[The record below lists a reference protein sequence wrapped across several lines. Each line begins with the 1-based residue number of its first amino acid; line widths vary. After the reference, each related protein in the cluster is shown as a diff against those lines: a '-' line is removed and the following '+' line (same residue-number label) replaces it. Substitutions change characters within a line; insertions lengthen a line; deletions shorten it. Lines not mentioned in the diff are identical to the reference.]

1 MADRAKIRLLLVDD
15 HPVLRAGLASLLA
28 IERDLVVVGQADNGL
43 AALTA
48 WPQVRPDVALVD
60 LFMEGLDGVETLR
73 RIRAIDPAARVIVLS
88 SSDVKEDAGLAM
100 AAGACAFVS
109 KTVGHEE
116 IVATIRDVHAGAKG
130 MQRGV
135 RADPLRPTSELLS
148 PREMQALGHLR
159 NGSTY
164 AEIAR
169 AMEISERTAKWHVA
183 AILTKLNVHDRAAAV
198 ARAFDLGLLKVARPP
213 R

>member
-1 MADRAKIRLLLVDD
+1 MANRPKIRLLLVDD

-28 IERDLVVVGQADNGL
+28 VERDLVVVGQADGGR
-43 AALTA
+43 AAVEA
-48 WPQVRPDVALVD
+48 WPQARPDVALVD

-73 RIRAIDPAARVIVLS
+73 RIRAIAPTARVIVLS
-88 SSDVKEDAGLAM
+88 SSNAREDAALAM

-109 KTVGHEE
+109 KTVGPEE
-116 IVATIRDVHAGAKG
+116 ILATIRDVHAGAKG
-130 MQRGV
+130 VQRGV
-135 RADPLRPTSELLS
+135 RADPLRPAGELLS

-169 AMEISERTAKWHVA
+169 AMKISERTAKWHVT
-183 AILTKLNVHDRAAAV
+183 AILAKLNVHDRAAAV
-198 ARAFDLGLLKVARPP
+198 ARAFDLGLLKVTRPP

>member
-1 MADRAKIRLLLVDD
+1 MADRRKIRLLLVDD

-28 IERDLVVVGQADNGL
+28 VEPDLVVVGQADSGK
-43 AALTA
+43 AAIA
-48 WPQVRPDVALVD
+48 VWPQVRPDVTLVD
-60 LFMEGLDGVETLR
+60 FFMEGLDGVETIR
-73 RIRAIDPAARVIVLS
+73 RIRELDASARVIVLS
-88 SSDVKEDAGLAM
+88 SSDASEDAGLAI
-100 AAGACAFVS
+100 AAGARGFVS

-116 IVATIRDVHAGAKG
+116 IVATIRDVYAGAKG
-130 MQRGV
+130 LQRGV

-169 AMEISERTAKWHVA
+169 AMDISERTAKWHVA